1 MSNTTDDEGSA
12 MSSTAIPVVLPSPVM
27 TASITFDAP
36 LSSEPVMYI
45 SAEPVSFV
53 ASPEYSFMPS
63 FSTGELEID
72 TTAYETEITVE
83 YKNTLSTSSSQG
95 YFSSVMVEFSQ
106 VEISSVV
113 EEPLMPLQSTP
124 LLSSS
129 AQPTVSSSSSSYFQP
144 PVSSLTSTLSSTTPQ
159 LTTPLS
165 NILVSP
171 TPVSRQLEST
181 IFSAIET
188 AAENYRSLTSQTPTN
203 SLAIAVNSKFII
215 MQLIDVLLCLV
226 SLLPNFCSRQFLPPL
241 AQDHPPTQ
249 Q

>member
-83 YKNTLSTSSSQG
+83 YKNTLSSRGYSSSE
-95 YFSSVMVEFSQ
+95 MVEFSQ
-106 VEISSVV
+106 VEIIFCRRRTTYATPIYSASFFI
-113 EEPLMPLQSTP
+113 ST
-124 LLSSS
+124 
-129 AQPTVSSSSSSYFQP
+129 A
-144 PVSSLTSTLSSTTPQ
+144 
-159 LTTPLS
+159 
-165 NILVSP
+165 
-171 TPVSRQLEST
+171 
-181 IFSAIET
+181 
-188 AAENYRSLTSQTPTN
+188 N
-203 SLAIAVNSKFII
+203 S
-215 MQLIDVLLCLV
+215 
-226 SLLPNFCSRQFLPPL
+226 
-241 AQDHPPTQ
+241 
-249 Q
+249 

>member
-1 MSNTTDDEGSA
+1 
-12 MSSTAIPVVLPSPVM
+12 
-27 TASITFDAP
+27 
-36 LSSEPVMYI
+36 
-45 SAEPVSFV
+45 
-53 ASPEYSFMPS
+53 MPS
-63 FSTGELEID
+63 FSTSELEID

-95 YFSSVMVEFSQ
+95 YSSSVMVEFSQ
-106 VEISSVV
+106 VEISSVI

-129 AQPTVSSSSSSYFQP
+129 VQPTVSSSSSSYFQP
-144 PVSSLTSTLSSTTPQ
+144 PAVSSLTSTLSSTTPQ

-181 IFSAIET
+181 IFSATET
-188 AAENYRSLTSQTPTN
+188 PAENYRSLTSQTPTN

-226 SLLPNFCSRQFLPPL
+226 SLLPNFYSRQFLPPL